1 MTPDAPIQLTPVILS
16 GGSGMRLWPVS
27 RTAQPKQF
35 LSLNAEG
42 PSLLQATALRLHGLD
57 SAHLQVSAPI
67 IVCNSAHRFL
77 VAQQLAEIG
86 IGGAALILEPQG
98 RNTAPA
104 LTLAALALDSR
115 GAANHLM
122 LAMPADH
129 QLANPGAFLAAVHMA
144 CPHAGD
150 GAMVAFGVL
159 PQRPETGYGYMQR
172 GAPINA
178 GAWTINRFVEK
189 PDAATAAAYVEAGRY
204 FWNSGVFMVRAR
216 DWLAAIAHYRPDILG
231 ACRAAMDGARKDLD
245 FIRPDAA
252 AFAACPSDS
261 IDCAVMERLP
271 ADPAAPLAARIVP
284 LDAGWSDIGAWDAVW
299 AALPHDGAGNAGV
312 GPHRLHDCRATLA
325 YSSGRLIA
333 GIGLDQLLVV
343 ETPDAVLVADRRH
356 AQGVKSL
363 VEQIQA
369 AGLPQAD
376 AHRKVHRPWG
386 WFDGIDAGPRFQVKR
401 ITVNP
406 GASLS
411 LQRHRRRSEH
421 WVVVKGTAEVTRG
434 SEVFSLQADESVYIP
449 AGTVHRLANRGAEPL
464 ELIEVQSGDYLGED
478 DIERLDDTQA
488 RHLG

>member
-1 MTPDAPIQLTPVILS
+1 M
-16 GGSGMRLWPVS
+16 
-27 RTAQPKQF
+27 
-35 LSLNAEG
+35 
-42 PSLLQATALRLHGLD
+42 
-57 SAHLQVSAPI
+57 
-67 IVCNSAHRFL
+67 
-77 VAQQLAEIG
+77 
-86 IGGAALILEPQG
+86 
-98 RNTAPA
+98 
-104 LTLAALALDSR
+104 
-115 GAANHLM
+115 
-122 LAMPADH
+122 
-129 QLANPGAFLAAVHMA
+129 
-144 CPHAGD
+144 
-150 GAMVAFGVL
+150 
-159 PQRPETGYGYMQR
+159 
-172 GAPINA
+172 
-178 GAWTINRFVEK
+178 
-189 PDAATAAAYVEAGRY
+189 
-204 FWNSGVFMVRAR
+204 
-216 DWLAAIAHYRPDILG
+216 
-231 ACRAAMDGARKDLD
+231 
-245 FIRPDAA
+245 
-252 AFAACPSDS
+252 
-261 IDCAVMERLP
+261 
-271 ADPAAPLAARIVP
+271 
-284 LDAGWSDIGAWDAVW
+284 W